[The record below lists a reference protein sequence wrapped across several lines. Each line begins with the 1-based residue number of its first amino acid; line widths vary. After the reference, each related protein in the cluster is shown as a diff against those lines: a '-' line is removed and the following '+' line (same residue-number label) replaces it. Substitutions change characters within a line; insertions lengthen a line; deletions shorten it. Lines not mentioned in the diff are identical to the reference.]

1 MAADLDSWIKN
12 PVSCIFF
19 ERIDMPVSDLCS
31 SKIVSVSP
39 KATVTE
45 AAKLM
50 KNKGVGSLLVMD
62 SGSKKC
68 KGFITDRDI
77 TLYAVAEGGWGDM
90 QVSEVMSRQVATISK
105 KAGLHEVLDKMQKHE
120 LRRIVVVDEDG
131 DACGILTSD
140 DVVQLLAKEMSMLGT
155 IFSKQSMKAGQARA

>member
-1 MAADLDSWIKN
+1 
-12 PVSCIFF
+12 
-19 ERIDMPVSDLCS
+19 MPVSDLCISKLVTIS
-31 SKIVSVSP
+31 SK
-39 KATVTE
+39 ATIID

-62 SGSKKC
+62 NGSKRC

-77 TLYAVAEGGWGDM
+77 TLYAVAEGGYSDM

-105 KAGLHEVLDKMQKHE
+105 KSGLHDVLDKMQKHE
-120 LRRIVVVDEDG
+120 LRRIVVVDEEG

-140 DVVQLLAKEMSMLGT
+140 DIVQLLAKEMNMLGN
-155 IFSKQSMKAGQARA
+155 IFSKQSMKAGQKRA

>member
-1 MAADLDSWIKN
+1 
-12 PVSCIFF
+12 
-19 ERIDMPVSDLCS
+19 MPVSDLCISKLVTIS
-31 SKIVSVSP
+31 SK
-39 KATVTE
+39 ATIID

-62 SGSKKC
+62 NGSKRC

-77 TLYAVAEGGWGDM
+77 TLYAVAEGGYSDM

-105 KAGLHEVLDKMQKHE
+105 KSGLHDVLDKMQKHE
-120 LRRIVVVDEDG
+120 LRRIVVVDEEG

-140 DVVQLLAKEMSMLGT
+140 DIVQLLAKEMNMLGN
-155 IFSKQSMKAGQARA
+155 IFSKQSMKAGQQRA